1 MHKNKVYTY
10 MYMYIPKVIHT
21 YYMYTYC
28 TSTKAASSGDS
39 ASYVMVVMYSSNL
52 ALLHDS
58 GLEKSGAENVL
69 FCHNTQ
75 YDVIGHVLCMML
87 LHMCYSV
94 CTIVYNASVH
104 VCTVVHG
111 NKALLSS
118 WCGCPLTVLCVL
130 CLPGEDHGVAES

>member
-10 MYMYIPKVIHT
+10 MYMYIPKVIHTT

-39 ASYVMVVMYSSNL
+39 ASYVMVGMYSSNL

-69 FCHNTQ
+69 FCHNTHMML
-75 YDVIGHVLCMML
+75 IAHVL
-87 LHMCYSV
+87 YSV
-94 CTIVYNASVH
+94 
-104 VCTVVHG
+104 
-111 NKALLSS
+111 
-118 WCGCPLTVLCVL
+118 
-130 CLPGEDHGVAES
+130 